1 MRRSENFLEVINA
14 IEKAKCSFK
23 SLNKSS
29 KNPHF
34 KSDYADLDEVLDS
47 IKDSLRMYGVAINQF
62 PDYRDGVFVLT
73 TLISHPESKA
83 YIESDY
89 FLLLEKNT
97 SQAQGSALTYARRYS
112 LTSIFQLH
120 EFDDDGNTAV
130 QAQNKSTQTEKV
142 LKQIQP
148 KKDEIREYMHTIKSG
163 YVTTNPKLH
172 ELYEEFKANKIE
184 KLDVIKARFDKEFV
198 KVGK

>member
-1 MRRSENFLEVINA
+1 MEVINA
-14 IEKAKCSFK
+14 IEEAKTYFK
-23 SLNKSS
+23 SLKKTS

-47 IKDSLRMYGVAINQF
+47 IKDGLRYAGIAINQF

-73 TLISHPESKA
+73 TLISHPKSKA
-83 YIESDY
+83 YMESDY
-89 FLLLEKNT
+89 VLLLEKNT

-112 LTSIFQLH
+112 LTAIFQLH

-130 QAQNKSTQTEKV
+130 QAQNKPTQADKV

-148 KKDEIREYMHTIKSG
+148 KKDEIRECMHKIKSD

-172 ELYEEFKANKIE
+172 ALYEEFKAHNVE
-184 KLDVIKARFDKEFV
+184 KFDEIKARFEKEFV
-198 KVGK
+198 KVGN